1 MFVYQRIVWRFQLQT
16 MSINTKKS
24 ARYVT
29 RLDNSWRG
37 SGSVEFAVL
46 HTERRADRGY
56 ITLATFVGHLR
67 QNLFKL
73 RRSLFFRLISATCAV
88 VMLCTSAQ
96 VTSS

>member
-67 QNLFKL
+67 QNLFNL
-73 RRSLFFRLISATCAV
+73 AEIFVLPPDISDMRCRDCVPRRR
-88 VMLCTSAQ
+88 
-96 VTSS
+96 